1 MRQYNELTTRSG
13 KILAIIGLMGAA
25 AAAVILSNVLILGI
39 ARPFIVSA
47 EAAPTGTQA
56 IIVLGAYV
64 RPNGSLSPALRERLE
79 AGLDLYQRGGAPKIL
94 VTGDHGTKNYNEV
107 QAMKDYLLSK
117 YIPEQDIFMDH
128 AGFDTYDSLYRA
140 RDVFG
145 IKRALVVSQDFHV
158 PRAVYIGRA
167 LGLEVYGVSASVS
180 YPWWF
185 RMVMRE
191 WLARAKAVFDVEL
204 WHPKPKFLGSPI
216 DIAGDGRVT
225 QD

>member
-1 MRQYNELTTRSG
+1 MSRYNELTTKSG
-13 KILAIIGLMGAA
+13 KILAMIGLMGAA
-25 AAAVILSNVLILGI
+25 AAAIILSNVLIIG
-39 ARPFIVSA
+39 AAQPFIVPADS
-47 EAAPTGTQA
+47 APTGTQA

-79 AGLDLYQRGGAPKIL
+79 TGLDLYQRGGAPKIV

-107 QAMKDYLLSK
+107 QAMKDYLLDKSV
-117 YIPEQDIFMDH
+117 PEQDIFMDH

-167 LGLEVYGVSASVS
+167 LGLEVYGVNSPGS

-185 RMVMRE
+185 KMVMRE
-191 WLARAKAVFDVEL
+191 WLARAKATFDVEL
-204 WHPKPKFLGSPI
+204 RHPKPKFLGSPI
-216 DIAGDGRVT
+216 DITGDGRVT

>member
-1 MRQYNELTTRSG
+1 M
-13 KILAIIGLMGAA
+13 ILGIIGLAGSAA
-25 AAAVILSNVLILGI
+25 AAIILSNILILN
-39 ARPFIVSA
+39 AASPFIVSA

-79 AGLDLYQRGGAPKIL
+79 TGLDLYQRGGAPKIM

-107 QAMKDYLLSK
+107 QAMKDFLLERK
-117 YIPEQDIFMDH
+117 VPEQDIFMDH

-145 IKRALVVSQDFHV
+145 IKCALVVSQDFHV
-158 PRAVYIGRA
+158 PRAVYIGRT
-167 LGLEVYGVSASVS
+167 LGLEVYGVNTPGS

-185 RMVMRE
+185 KMVMRE
-191 WLARAKAVFDVEL
+191 WLARAKGMLDVEIL
-204 WHPKPKFLGSPI
+204 HPKPKFLGTPI